1 MYLRIRLSFSSTELH
16 KFNRILLVEITVL
29 AQLRISKI
37 IVEGSRPNNSTI
49 SLSLIIAILTFVFR
63 INSVTLYFARI
74 EMGIGRRGSICMKS
88 AG

>member
-16 KFNRILLVEITVL
+16 IFNRLLLVERTGL

-49 SLSLIIAILTFVFR
+49 SLSVIVTIFTFLFR

-74 EMGIGRRGSICMKS
+74 EMGEGREVSV
-88 AG
+88 